1 MRIAC
6 IGNMNNIIA
15 PTAQYLSDMG
25 HEVDLFLLYEFD
37 HFKPEADYQNPE
49 DIRFNIKRIEME
61 FAGVMQL
68 STATLKENF
77 EGYDFYIGTDYAPA
91 LLARIG
97 KKIDLFAWAGTD
109 LFDWPFYKSAYR
121 IPQLWE
127 CNLYQTAAYQYEG
140 IRAAKTLPMSVNND
154 FISHAIHKV
163 GAAGRI
169 IEPLPFMYYPLLKEI
184 NTIDTPRV
192 KRMREIKDSHDFV
205 WIQQSRQW
213 WKTAPS
219 HITKGNDIF
228 LSGVASF
235 ISKFPEKKIAIVLFE
250 YGADV
255 EASKK
260 LIEELGIASHVHWM
274 PTVLRKEMLAL
285 LSMADLGIGQ
295 FGSES
300 WYLYC
305 SNAEILATG
314 IGYIGYRDDAF
325 YLKKGMTLYPM
336 FNCNSADEIC
346 DAFET
351 YIHDKAHQQA
361 LAEEAQLWL
370 REYNEKKFLENIEEI
385 IADTKSSN
393 LPMNA
398 LLRLRWM
405 RLKMEVVA
413 FINRLV
419 LLSRSEFLRKK
430 VLEWPVS

>member
-1 MRIAC
+1 
-6 IGNMNNIIA
+6 
-15 PTAQYLSDMG
+15 
-25 HEVDLFLLYEFD
+25 
-37 HFKPEADYQNPE
+37 
-49 DIRFNIKRIEME
+49 
-61 FAGVMQL
+61 
-68 STATLKENF
+68 
-77 EGYDFYIGTDYAPA
+77 
-91 LLARIG
+91 
-97 KKIDLFAWAGTD
+97 
-109 LFDWPFYKSAYR
+109 
-121 IPQLWE
+121 
-127 CNLYQTAAYQYEG
+127 
-140 IRAAKTLPMSVNND
+140 
-154 FISHAIHKV
+154 
-163 GAAGRI
+163 
-169 IEPLPFMYYPLLKEI
+169 
-184 NTIDTPRV
+184 
-192 KRMREIKDSHDFV
+192 MREIKDSHDFV

-413 FINRLV
+413 LINRLV